1 MIHINKRKI
10 GLYILLSIITFGIY
24 QIYWQYLL
32 VKNIRTI
39 KKDVSSCTGEML
51 CLVFVPFYSLYW
63 WFTRGKIVKDK
74 FTEYGYSAIGNE
86 MAYLILGI
94 FGLVIVSMA
103 IMQYDFNSLPFDS
116 TQSVQQSVKKM
127 NIGIKSMIVLPLI
140 CLVTVALLAFVN
152 HITSGIIEKNA
163 IKDQMESLKQVVP
176 EAEDFDIVDLTENM
190 AETVTGIYKETGG
203 RGYAVTVETTSS
215 YSQNP
220 MTFTLGV
227 SEDKKIIGVT
237 VTNYSETKDFG
248 SYPETFIGKDSS
260 LEGVDVVAG
269 VTYSSNAFKDAVKD
283 AFAAV
288 EEVAG

>member
-1 MIHINKRKI
+1 
-10 GLYILLSIITFGIY
+10 
-24 QIYWQYLL
+24 
-32 VKNIRTI
+32 
-39 KKDVSSCTGEML
+39 
-51 CLVFVPFYSLYW
+51 
-63 WFTRGKIVKDK
+63 
-74 FTEYGYSAIGNE
+74 
-86 MAYLILGI
+86 
-94 FGLVIVSMA
+94 
-103 IMQYDFNSLPFDS
+103 
-116 TQSVQQSVKKM
+116 
-127 NIGIKSMIVLPLI
+127 
-140 CLVTVALLAFVN
+140 
-152 HITSGIIEKNA
+152 
-163 IKDQMESLKQVVP
+163 
-176 EAEDFDIVDLTENM
+176 M

-227 SEDKKIIGVT
+227 SEGGKIIGVA

>member
-1 MIHINKRKI
+1 M
-10 GLYILLSIITFGIY
+10 
-24 QIYWQYLL
+24 
-32 VKNIRTI
+32 KNT
-39 KKDVSSCTGEML
+39 
-51 CLVFVPFYSLYW
+51 
-63 WFTRGKIVKDK
+63 
-74 FTEYGYSAIGNE
+74 N
-86 MAYLILGI
+86 
-94 FGLVIVSMA
+94 
-103 IMQYDFNSLPFDS
+103 
-116 TQSVQQSVKKM
+116 
-127 NIGIKSMIVLPLI
+127 IKSMIVLPLI

-203 RGYAVTVETTSS
+203 KGYAVTVETTSS

-227 SEDKKIIGVT
+227 SEDGKIIGVA

-248 SYPETFIGKDSS
+248 SYPEAFIGKDSS

>member
-1 MIHINKRKI
+1 M
-10 GLYILLSIITFGIY
+10 
-24 QIYWQYLL
+24 
-32 VKNIRTI
+32 KNT
-39 KKDVSSCTGEML
+39 
-51 CLVFVPFYSLYW
+51 
-63 WFTRGKIVKDK
+63 
-74 FTEYGYSAIGNE
+74 N
-86 MAYLILGI
+86 
-94 FGLVIVSMA
+94 
-103 IMQYDFNSLPFDS
+103 
-116 TQSVQQSVKKM
+116 
-127 NIGIKSMIVLPLI
+127 IKSMIVLPLI
-140 CLVTVALLAFVN
+140 CLVTVALLATVN
-152 HITSGIIEKNA
+152 HITSGVIEKNA
-163 IKDQMESLKQVVP
+163 VKAQLESLKQVMP
-176 EAEDFDIVDLTENM
+176 EAEDFDIIDLTESM